1 MSLEPLTRILSA
13 SAVGCMTPT
22 TQLREIVQTGA
33 LPAIRE
39 EVVRVFEVRNKAVED
54 KLNDIGQRLRAGMPS
69 GFGFVLLIAEF
80 GEKGSMF
87 YTANCNR
94 QDVCNM
100 MREFI
105 SKNEPN

>member
-1 MSLEPLTRILSA
+1 MKP
-13 SAVGCMTPT
+13 
-22 TQLREIVQTGA
+22 Q
-33 LPAIRE
+33 
-39 EVVRVFEVRNKAVED
+39 FEVRNEEVEK
-54 KLNDIGQRLRAGMPS
+54 KLNEIGGSLRERMPK

-80 GEKGSMF
+80 GEAGSMF

-105 SKNEPN
+105 EKHEPN

>member
-1 MSLEPLTRILSA
+1 MFE
-13 SAVGCMTPT
+13 VGNPEAERK
-22 TQLREIVQTGA
+22 LREIG
-33 LPAIRE
+33 
-39 EVVRVFEVRNKAVED
+39 D
-54 KLNDIGQRLRAGMPS
+54 GLRAAMPP

-87 YTANCNR
+87 YTSNCER

-105 SKNEPN
+105 QKSEHN

>member
-1 MSLEPLTRILSA
+1 M
-13 SAVGCMTPT
+13 
-22 TQLREIVQTGA
+22 
-33 LPAIRE
+33 
-39 EVVRVFEVRNKAVED
+39 FEVRNPEVEK
-54 KLNDIGQRLRAGMPS
+54 KLQDIGDRLRSGMLK

-105 SKNEPN
+105 AKSEPN

>member
-1 MSLEPLTRILSA
+1 MEK
-13 SAVGCMTPT
+13 
-22 TQLREIVQTGA
+22 
-33 LPAIRE
+33 
-39 EVVRVFEVRNKAVED
+39 FEVRNAEVEA
-54 KLNDIGQRLRAGMPS
+54 KLKDIAGRLGSVMPK

-80 GEKGSMF
+80 GEQGSMF

-105 SKNEPN
+105 AKGEHN